1 MANIADL
8 IGSWRQT
15 TRVNEN
21 ISILYIIYQS
31 ILLIGSIIGPGTIF
45 LVMVGALQ
53 MALDKFVK
61 LSFFESFLINL
72 VPVLI
77 FTILCFRAKADKQV

>member
-1 MANIADL
+1 L

-21 ISILYIIYQS
+21 ISSVYMFYQL
-31 ILLIGSIIGPGTIF
+31 ILLLSSIIGPGTIF

-53 MALDKFVK
+53 LALDKFVK
-61 LSFFESFLINL
+61 LSFFESFIINL

-77 FTILCFRAKADKQV
+77 FTLLCFRAKADKQV